1 MNDAERALFA
11 EVIRG
16 LTEEL
21 DGAELDAALGDV
33 GWMDALAEDR
43 PTAVTVL
50 FEAQG
55 AANLTSSGLDHVLA
69 AALDLPDPVP
79 AAVVLPPLR
88 DVRPPGHIDGAT
100 LTVRGLGTAA
110 LARHDA
116 VVVVTARDDGDAAF
130 VVPAAALK
138 AEPVS
143 GIDPALALVEISGTL
158 DVASL
163 PEALA
168 VDWTRATAAGQLA
181 LGHELVGSGRTM
193 LELARAHALE
203 RIQFGRAIASFQ
215 AVRHRLA
222 DSLVALEAATS
233 LLGTAWSNPSPQNA
247 AMAKG
252 LAGRS
257 ARTTARHCQQVLA
270 GIGFTVEH
278 PFHRYFFRTTVNDQL
293 LGAGGALTRQLG
305 VDVLATRQLPASF
318 PL

>member
-1 MNDAERALFA
+1 MNDAERALFT

-21 DGAELDAALGDV
+21 DGGELDAALDQV

-43 PTAVTVL
+43 ATAGAVL

-55 AANLTSSGLDHVLA
+55 AANVTSSGLDHVLA

-88 DVRPPGHIDGAT
+88 DVRPPGQLGGAI

-110 LARHDA
+110 LVRHDA
-116 VVVVTARDDGDAAF
+116 VVVVTRRDDGDAAF
-130 VVPAAALK
+130 VVPAAAVK

-143 GIDPALALVEISGTL
+143 GIDPSLGLVEISGQL

-163 PEALA
+163 PEPHA
-168 VDWTRATAAGQLA
+168 VDWVRGAAAGQLA

-193 LELARAHALE
+193 LELARTHALE

-222 DSLVALEAATS
+222 ESLVALEAAAA
-233 LLGTAWSNPSPQNA
+233 LLGTAWDDPSPQCA

-257 ARTTARHCQQVLA
+257 VRTTARHCQQVLA

-293 LGAGGALTRQLG
+293 LGAGSALTRQLG
-305 VDVLATRQLPASF
+305 TDILATRQLPVSF